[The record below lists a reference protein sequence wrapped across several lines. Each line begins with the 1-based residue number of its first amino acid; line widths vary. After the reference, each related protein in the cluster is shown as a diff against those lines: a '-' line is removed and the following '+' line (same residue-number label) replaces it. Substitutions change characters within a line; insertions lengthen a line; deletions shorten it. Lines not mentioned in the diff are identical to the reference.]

1 MIVVVITGGTVK
13 CEDGNGLY
21 MVVEVDV
28 SMGGLP
34 VSVEPGDGGCEGNGA
49 EGKPDVTVPGCVG
62 IQAIPAGPTSIVV
75 DTPSIVVISEEVPV
89 NVVNGASVEAVK
101 VTSVV
106 LEPSMAVI
114 VITVLDGI

>member
-1 MIVVVITGGTVK
+1 MAAGVDIVVIGLTEPVESAVPVMVLVIGPSGPSVVIVVVITGGTVN

-34 VSVEPGDGGCEGNGA
+34 VSVEPGDGGCEGKGA

-62 IQAIPAGPTSIVV
+62 I
-75 DTPSIVVISEEVPV
+75 
-89 NVVNGASVEAVK
+89 
-101 VTSVV
+101 
-106 LEPSMAVI
+106 
-114 VITVLDGI
+114 